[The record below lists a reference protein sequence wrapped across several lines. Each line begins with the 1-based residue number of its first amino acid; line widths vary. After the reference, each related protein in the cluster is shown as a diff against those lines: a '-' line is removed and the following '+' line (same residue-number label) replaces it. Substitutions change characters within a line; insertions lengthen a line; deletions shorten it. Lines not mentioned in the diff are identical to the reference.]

1 MRRREYMRK
10 KIVSFLLAVCT
21 AVTLLAVPAG
31 ASVAAAAT
39 FSDLSDRDTAAAVE
53 SLRLLGVLDGYADGT
68 FRPGNT
74 LTRAQFCKMAV
85 YALGAGDQL
94 GQYRTVTVFQDVKP
108 SYWAAPYINLA
119 SKGKSIIAGY
129 PNGKFQPD
137 NPVTYGQAVT
147 ILMRMLGYQD
157 SDIGGIWPEGYL
169 SEAGLVGLTDG
180 ISSAGSASLT
190 RAQAALLFANL
201 LRCDTKDGGDYAA
214 TLGTTVADVMLVSSA
229 ASASDGTSTA
239 MESGGGTVY
248 SMAYRAS
255 SGLLNGFKGTLILN
269 KQGKVLTFVPDSLGS
284 SRTVTVA
291 SAAAAKLTTITGES
305 FSMGSSVSVYLGGE
319 EQDWASAYTWLNAG
333 SSVTLYLNAAGGVEY
348 VFAGGGTA
356 SDAAVIVYAQGS
368 TAGFDAL
375 AGGNGY
381 AIYKDGA
388 KATAADLRPYDV
400 ATYSAVTGAVRVC
413 DTRITG
419 YYEDCAPNMA
429 SPETIVVLGHT
440 FKVLPTAVDT
450 LSKFKLGQQVTL
462 LLTEDNQVA
471 GAVEA
476 VGSNVRGNA
485 VGIVRAI
492 STTAATV
499 DLLCGI
505 SVTGT
510 VSLGETSVSQFKKQ
524 LVTVSS
530 SAKGKLN
537 LTGLSGNVAGD
548 LDVVNR
554 KLGSTSLA
562 ENVMIWEAGASG
574 MTAISL
580 DKISMAT
587 VPASNITYV
596 GKDWS
601 GKVNLLVLN
610 SVTSSDYLFGKILYK
625 SGSSYTDENGDVV
638 VEYATICL
646 ETGNNTYTETYET
659 AYTARDGEFAGIR
672 INAAGTG
679 INGLMHLTKLS
690 NVSNTAW
697 VGSAAVTVGGRT
709 YSVADDVLCYNK
721 SSRNWIT
728 LSQARAFAGI
738 ANLYTDTSGIVRV
751 VEVS

>member
-1 MRRREYMRK
+1 MKRREQMRK
-10 KIVSFLLAVCT
+10 RIVSFLLAVCT

-68 FRPGNT
+68 FRPGRT

-137 NPVTYGQAVT
+137 NSVTYGQAVT
-147 ILMRMLGYQD
+147 ILVRMLGYQD

-169 SEAGLVGLTDG
+169 AEAGLVGLTDG
-180 ISSAGSASLT
+180 VSSTGSAPLT
-190 RAQAALLFANL
+190 RAQAAVLFTNL
-201 LRCDTKDGGDYAA
+201 LRCNTKDGGNYAA

-239 MESGGGTVY
+239 MESGSGTVY
-248 SMAYRAS
+248 SMAYKAS

-269 KQGKVLTFVPDSLGS
+269 KQGKVLTFVPDSLGT

-291 SAAAAKLTTITGES
+291 SATSAKLTTITGES
-305 FSMGSSVSVYLGGE
+305 FSVDSDVSVYLNGK
-319 EQDWASAYTWLNAG
+319 EQEWTSAYTWLNAG

-356 SDAAVIVYAQGS
+356 SDAAVIVYANAS
-368 TAGFDAL
+368 TVGFDAL
-375 AGGNGY
+375 AGGSGY
-381 AIYKDGA
+381 AIYKDGV
-388 KATAADLRPYDV
+388 KASAADLRPYDV

-413 DTRITG
+413 DTRVTG
-419 YYEDCAPNMA
+419 YYEDCSPNTA
-429 SPETIVVLGHT
+429 APETVTLLGHT
-440 FKVLPTAVDT
+440 FNVLPTAMDT
-450 LSKFKLGQQVTL
+450 LSKFKLGQQITL

-476 VGSNVRGNA
+476 VGAGVYGNA
-485 VGIVRAI
+485 VGVVRAV
-492 STTAATV
+492 STASATV

-510 VSLGETSVSQFKKQ
+510 VSLSEDAASQLKKQ
-524 LVTVSS
+524 LVTVTSG
-530 SAKGKLN
+530 AKGKLN
-537 LTGLSGNVAGD
+537 LSGLSGGVPGD

-554 KLGSTSLA
+554 KLGTVSLSD
-562 ENVMIWEAGASG
+562 NVMIWESSASG
-574 MTAISL
+574 MTAASL
-580 DKISMAT
+580 AKISTAT
-587 VPASNITYV
+587 VSASRITCAR
-596 GKDWS
+596 KDWS
-601 GKVNLLVLN
+601 GKISLLVMN
-610 SVTSSDYLFGKILYK
+610 NVTASDYLFGRIR
-625 SGSSYTDENGDVV
+625 YTPANPGEGTA
-638 VEYATICL
+638 ATICL
-646 ETGNNTYTETYET
+646 ETGNSVYTATYDT
-659 AYTARDGEFAGIR
+659 AYIATNGEFAGIR

-679 INGLMHLTKLS
+679 INGLMHLTKQS
-690 NVSNTAW
+690 NVSNGAW
-697 VGSAAVTVGGRT
+697 VGATAVMIDGRT
-709 YSVADDVLCYNK
+709 YPVAEDVLCYNK
-721 SSRNWIT
+721 SSGNWLT
-728 LSQARAFAGI
+728 LSAARAFAGT